1 MSEDLLRVG
10 VITSTHGIRGEVKVY
25 PTTDDPNRFKKLK
38 NYIIDGRREKINVT
52 VESAKF
58 FKQYVILKFKE
69 FSNINDIES
78 FVKCDLLVTRQNAL
92 PLKEGEYYICDL
104 VGLNVITDTG
114 MNIGKLK
121 DVLETGANNVYI
133 VEDENG
139 NEILIPVID
148 QCILNHDLEKKTIT
162 VHLIPGLLDLNKK

>member
-139 NEILIPVID
+139 N
-148 QCILNHDLEKKTIT
+148 TT
-162 VHLIPGLLDLNKK
+162 VYRVRPGDTFQWISGNDGYMPNSYWIIYLQYS